1 MGELEQYIE
10 TRRLTTRLVLQA
22 QMIYFDYEQ
31 IDGLIKKFQEKVW
44 NPWLC
49 DFISQSRER
58 SHKWDDDL
66 VEVLEYTLAGRTL
79 ITIKNK
85 ASEATVA
92 LIFAEGYKEEM
103 GGGLQGIDATC
114 NEATSLINHAMNNMT
129 WMNKCDDVAIA

>member
-1 MGELEQYIE
+1 MGELEKYME
-10 TRRLTTRLVLQA
+10 TRRLTTRLVLQS
-22 QMIYFDYEQ
+22 QMIYFHYEQ

-49 DFISQSRER
+49 DFISQSKDR
-58 SHKWDDDL
+58 SHKWEDDV

-85 ASEATVA
+85 ASDATVT
-92 LIFAEGYKEEM
+92 LIFAEGYKEEI

-114 NEATSLINHAMNNMT
+114 NEATSLIKHAMNNMT
-129 WMNKCDDVAIA
+129 WMKKCESTSIA

>member
-10 TRRLTTRLVLQA
+10 TRRLTTRLVLQS
-22 QMIYFDYEQ
+22 QMIHFHYEQ
-31 IDGLIKKFQEKVW
+31 IDGLIKQFQEKVW

-49 DFISQSRER
+49 DFISQSKDR
-58 SHKWDDDL
+58 SHKWEDDV

-79 ITIKNK
+79 LTIKNK
-85 ASEATVA
+85 TSEATVT

-114 NEATSLINHAMNNMT
+114 NEATSLIKHAMNNMT
-129 WMNKCDDVAIA
+129 WMKKCDEVAII